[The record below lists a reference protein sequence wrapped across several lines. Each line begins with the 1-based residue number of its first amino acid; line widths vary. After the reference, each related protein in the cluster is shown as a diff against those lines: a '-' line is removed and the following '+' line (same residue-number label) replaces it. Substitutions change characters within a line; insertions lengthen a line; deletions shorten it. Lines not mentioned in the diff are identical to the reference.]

1 MFGNKVSFLNA
12 LFTSHSTQIQT
23 VNGARRQWIEK
34 GGELYH
40 GLFLTPSNEA
50 FSNEMIRC
58 LFLS

>member
-50 FSNEMIRC
+50 FSNEMII
-58 LFLS
+58 